1 MFLWFEFFSLLVQ
14 FYWIDRFFFVTIVLF
29 KKPKRQLNLKIP
41 SKNQA
46 DQTEFKLKRLTI
58 LRFKISYQQNYKEK
72 KRARGKNKLIFFI
85 CVLENL
91 GQHLIANTYT
101 GGSFPDFL
109 DPALPALDEPF
120 VFTLEFD
127 KRRPKGAFFR
137 PFPPAFVASRS
148 IFPDLRK
155 LSMPLA

>member
-1 MFLWFEFFSLLVQ
+1 M
-14 FYWIDRFFFVTIVLF
+14 DFFVALF
-29 KKPKRQLNLKIP
+29 LSKKAQTQP
-41 SKNQA
+41 SRNQA
-46 DQTEFKLKRLTI
+46 NKTEFKVKRLTI
-58 LRFKISYQQNYKEK
+58 QSFIMIYQQNCKAK
-72 KRARGKNKLIFFI
+72 KRARGKKQIDFFI

-91 GQHLIANTYT
+91 GQHLIENTYT